1 MHVQAGDYKI
11 VSTINVCTIF
21 VISGLT
27 LKTDEA
33 VQALKKPAGLIFGL
47 LTILIIT
54 PMLGFAMLEIPFED
68 EAFAR
73 GLAIFCT
80 VPTTLSSGV
89 ALVTAVR
96 PTTCYM
102 HTSLISEP

>member
-1 MHVQAGDYKI
+1 MQSRGFKI
-11 VSTINVCTIF
+11 VSTFNICTIF

-33 VQALKKPAGLIFGL
+33 VKALKLPYGLIYGL
-47 LTILIIT
+47 LAILIIT
-54 PMLGFAMLEIPFED
+54 PMMGFAVVRIPFSE

-73 GLAIFCT
+73 GLAIFCA

-89 ALVTAVR
+89 TLVAAVCSK
-96 PTTCYM
+96 TT
-102 HTSLISEP
+102 